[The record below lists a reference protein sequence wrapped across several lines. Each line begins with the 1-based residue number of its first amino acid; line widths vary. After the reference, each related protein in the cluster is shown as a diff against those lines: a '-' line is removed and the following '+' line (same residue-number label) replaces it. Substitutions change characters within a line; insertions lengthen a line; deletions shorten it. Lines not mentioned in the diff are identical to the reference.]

1 MSTITNLENIDPE
14 TAIDVQLTAKEL
26 LYLREFIGFMLPDY
40 IADTELT
47 DMYYIGAVSNVF
59 TKADKILKDMGLEL
73 DPFM

>member
-14 TAIDVQLTAKEL
+14 TAVDVKLTAKEL

-40 IADTELT
+40 IKETELT

-59 TKADKILKDMGLEL
+59 TKADNILKGMGLEL